1 MQGIEAEES
10 SAELRAAKAAAEQ
23 ALETA
28 EEQARLSAEQAK
40 VGAEALERAG
50 WEMVWDPHSSK
61 YYYHHAA
68 SGAPRRSSSFAQM
81 RKQPAELCAVASAG
95 RSEWSPPQ
103 LGGQPLTLSVASPSP
118 R

>member
-1 MQGIEAEES
+1 MTLTIGTRG
-10 SAELRAAKAAAEQ
+10 SAL
-23 ALETA
+23 ALAQTR
-28 EEQARLSAEQAK
+28 QF
-40 VGAEALERAG
+40 AEALERAG

-68 SGAPRRSSSFAQM
+68 SGAPQRSSSFAQM
-81 RKQPAELCAVASAG
+81 RKQPAELRAVASAG